1 MNPPDNIIILPFH
14 PLPFFWLLIFI
25 PFSLSLP
32 SSFFFNS
39 NLSFLFFF
47 FVFCFMIMKVKDIE
61 DHQKIETGFSQIQQQ
76 QQPQRLVNRVA
87 CEQYQLHQ
95 QQEEKISEK
104 KKIDIDHYVQK
115 GIEYHEL
122 DELEKAT
129 HQFRIAAK
137 EESPIGMLLYGLSLR
152 HGWGCRVNSTLAFQY
167 LQKAAEFAVDG
178 LQKGSSSCSTRKGEL
193 VIAIYELGVALQQGW
208 GTTRSPETAFYYF
221 KVAAQLG
228 DADAQNEVA
237 DCYYRGYGT
246 KKDLHQ
252 AATYYRLAASQG
264 RGLIGNSWIYKTK
277 YD

>member
-1 MNPPDNIIILPFH
+1 MLKRFQS
-14 PLPFFWLLIFI
+14 LL
-25 PFSLSLP
+25 L
-32 SSFFFNS
+32 N
-39 NLSFLFFF
+39 
-47 FVFCFMIMKVKDIE
+47 KDDYEKTEI
-61 DHQKIETGFSQIQQQ
+61 SQIQQ
-76 QQPQRLVNRVA
+76 QRLVNRVA

-95 QQEEKISEK
+95 QEEEKISEK
-104 KKIDIDHYVQK
+104 KKIDIDHHVQK

-167 LQKAAEFAVDG
+167 LQKAAEYAVDG
-178 LQKGSSSCSTRKGEL
+178 LQKGSSSCYNNENTKNKMDTLLATRKGEL

-246 KKDLHQ
+246 KKDLYQ

-264 RGLIGNSWIYKTK
+264 RGLIGNSWIYKSK
-277 YD
+277 YDNNNNTNNNNNNANTNININNNKNNKNS